1 LGYISLN
8 GCMDMNIVIRT
19 AVVTPAASDDG
30 GDAFW
35 KVSIGAGGAITAL
48 SKSSDE
54 YDEMMLKAAAVMGAV
69 QEWAG
74 SSELQGPHLMQEA
87 NETSPLRAFGS

>member
-1 LGYISLN
+1 
-8 GCMDMNIVIRT
+8 
-19 AVVTPAASDDG
+19 
-30 GDAFW
+30 
-35 KVSIGAGGAITAL
+35 
-48 SKSSDE
+48 
-54 YDEMMLKAAAVMGAV
+54 MMLKAAAVMGAV